1 MEAGGDDMI
10 IRLVGAGMIVIA
22 SVGFALLIALF
33 HKKEITTLKQL
44 ISALDYMEC
53 ELQYRMYALPELCR
67 LTAGEC
73 TGILRNV
80 FSSLAIRLEDQISP
94 DVRCCMQEV
103 LSNQR
108 NIPSQALECLYL
120 LGESLG
126 RFDLPGQLKGL
137 ENARKECRERLARL
151 QAGGEGRL
159 RSYQMLGI
167 CGGAALIIL
176 LI

>member
-1 MEAGGDDMI
+1 MI
-10 IRLVGAGMIVIA
+10 IRWVGAGLIVIA
-22 SVGFALLIALF
+22 SAAFAMLIALF
-33 HKKEITTLKQL
+33 HKKEISTLKQL
-44 ISALDYMEC
+44 IAALDYMEC

-73 TGILRNV
+73 TGVLGSV
-80 FSSLAIRLEDQISP
+80 FSSLAIHLEDQITP
-94 DVRCCMQEV
+94 DVRCCMQQV
-103 LSNQR
+103 LINQK
-108 NIPSQALECLYL
+108 NIPSQALECLQF
-120 LGESLG
+120 LGENLG
-126 RFDLPGQLKGL
+126 RFDLQGQLMGL
-137 ENARKECRERLARL
+137 DNARKECRERLSRL